1 MKARSDCPGC
11 GGSLLS
17 PILKLPR
24 QPAVMN
30 YRFPDAASARRVPR
44 RDVTLVQCQEC
55 GLVFNASFD
64 GSAVPYDG
72 AYENRQCFSP
82 AFNSH
87 LEALAGGITRRNRLE
102 GGRILEVGCGKGDF
116 LRLLCRA
123 AGATGDGYDTTFES
137 TGRPEAVGLRF
148 FRHYV
153 GPSDLTH
160 PYDAVIC
167 RHVVEHVPEIGA
179 FLKALHAIA
188 TAAGDPVVVLET
200 PRFEWIVEHS
210 CLWDVFHE
218 HCNYFTEAALAQLCR
233 MAGFRVVRQRP
244 VFGGQ
249 YQVLELK
256 RSKVA
261 AKARVEHRLSPP
273 KFGAFGRRAQQ
284 TLDRLAARISKAAA
298 GRGWAVWGAGAKGV
312 ALVNQL
318 PRCRPRRVIDS
329 NPAKQGGVIPAT
341 SVRIVGPDDPMIPR
355 LGLIVIANPN
365 YAAEIRS
372 DLSRL
377 GFTGR
382 ILTL

>member
-1 MKARSDCPGC
+1 MKARSECPGC
-11 GGSLLS
+11 GGSSLS
-17 PILKLPR
+17 PVLRMPR

-30 YRFPDAASARRVPR
+30 YRFPDPAAARRVPR
-44 RDVTLVQCQEC
+44 RDVTLVQCRDC
-55 GLVFNASFD
+55 GLVFNATFD
-64 GSAVPYDG
+64 EAAVPYDG
-72 AYENRQCFSP
+72 AYENRQCFSA
-82 AFNSH
+82 AFNGH
-87 LEALAGGITRRNRLE
+87 LEALAGGITRRNRLK

-116 LRLLCRA
+116 LRLLCRT
-123 AGATGDGYDTTFES
+123 AGATGDGYDTTFEP
-137 TGRPEAVGLRF
+137 TGRPEAAGLQF

-153 GPSDLTH
+153 GPSEINH

-179 FLKALHAIA
+179 FLKTLHGIA
-188 TAAGDPVVVLET
+188 VAAGNPVVVLET

-233 MAGFRVVRQRP
+233 TAGFRVVHQRP

-261 AKARVEHRLSPP
+261 KARVVRRPSPP
-273 KFGAFGRRAQQ
+273 RLGAFGQRARR
-284 TLDRLAARISKAAA
+284 TLDRLATRISKAAA
-298 GRGWAVWGAGAKGV
+298 GRGWAIWGAGAKGV

-318 PRCRPRRVIDS
+318 PKCRPRRVIDS

-341 SVRIVGPDDPMIPR
+341 SVRIVGPDDPSIRR

-365 YAAEIRS
+365 YATEIRA
-372 DLSRL
+372 DLARI
-377 GFTGR
+377 GFSGR